1 MTNKHTKQWPTWS
14 GRSTSQ
20 RDPATNPRARL
31 NTEKTTS
38 VGDNMQMLE
47 LSYIR
52 WDHKMVGRYGKTVW
66 CILKTLTELPY
77 DVTILGTGENS
88 KPVFTQICME
98 YLDRVLFIRA
108 KKEKQHKYSSTRN
121 G

>member
-1 MTNKHTKQWPTWS
+1 M
-14 GRSTSQ
+14 
-20 RDPATNPRARL
+20 
-31 NTEKTTS
+31 E
-38 VGDNMQMLE
+38 MLE

-66 CILKTLTELPY
+66 CIFKTLTELPY

-98 YLDRVLFIRA
+98 YLLSIIHKSQKEIAQILFNDEWINTIHPYNRILFSN
-108 KKEKQHKYSSTRN
+108 KKE
-121 G
+121 